1 MIHYKIREYRL
12 RYLHL
17 PPPLLTCTLV
27 NAHAMNTV
35 HMHLRD
41 ELRVV
46 VLVLGIDVSAPVLD
60 AIVHMHLREELRVVV
75 LVAGIDVSA
84 SVLHEVVHRLLSV

>member
-1 MIHYKIREYRL
+1 MGEH
-12 RYLHL
+12 
-17 PPPLLTCTLV
+17 TLC
-27 NAHAMNTV
+27 TV

-41 ELRVV
+41 ELRV

-60 AIVHMHLREELRVVV
+60 AIVHMHLRDELRVVV

-84 SVLHEVVHRLLSV
+84 SVLHEVVHRLLGV